1 MSALKFARE
10 SGSKTVLLLRN
21 IPRTALNSDI
31 RRMLNQHEIENVK
44 AVHKTYIRFLPEGKA
59 HVAFETPEQADIA
72 VKRLRNATMSGSP
85 VQPILTQVVDVPA
98 TRSRGA
104 KGREEAAARGCI
116 TGTGPDAGVTDRG
129 KGVVL
134 WGLPGRMTA
143 DELKELLSFKGF
155 FLMDGET
162 AKGNVVLIEP
172 DGRTQSLTSRH
183 YVRLESI
190 AEAHRLVRQLHM
202 TDFKRRGG
210 KTYRIHARV
219 VI

>member
-1 MSALKFARE
+1 MYTAKFAWE

-31 RRMLNQHEIENVK
+31 RRMLDRHEIENVK
-44 AVHKTYIRFLPEGKA
+44 AVHKTYVRFLPEGKA
-59 HVAFETPEQADIA
+59 HVAFETPEQADMA
-72 VKRLRNATMSGSP
+72 AKRLRNATMSGSP
-85 VQPILTQVVDVPA
+85 VQPMLTHVADVPA

-129 KGVVL
+129 RGVVL
-134 WGLPGRMTA
+134 WGLPGRMTV
-143 DELKELLSFKGF
+143 DELKELLLRGF
-155 FLMDGET
+155 SLMDGEA

-172 DGRTQSLTSRH
+172 DGRTQSSTSRH
-183 YVRLESI
+183 YVRLDSI

-210 KTYRIHARV
+210 RTYRIHARV